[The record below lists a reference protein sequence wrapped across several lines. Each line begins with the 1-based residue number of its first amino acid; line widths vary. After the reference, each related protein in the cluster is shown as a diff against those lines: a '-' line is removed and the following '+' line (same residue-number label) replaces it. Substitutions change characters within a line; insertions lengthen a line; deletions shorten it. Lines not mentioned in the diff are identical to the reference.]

1 MNILIMAYSVKK
13 IEVWTGDIS
22 DRVGGLAAK
31 LASLAEAKADLTFV
45 VARRQPHQPGMGV
58 VYLGSIK
65 GSKQSEAARAGGL
78 SPAQNLAALQVE
90 GTNKAGECY
99 RIAKVI
105 ADGQINLRGLSAETI
120 GNRFAVTIAFDSE
133 QDADAASKLLRSHGG
148 KS

>member
-1 MNILIMAYSVKK
+1 MAYTVKK

-31 LASLAEAKADLTFV
+31 LAALSEAKADLTFV

-58 VYLGSIK
+58 VYLGPIK

-99 RIAKVI
+99 RIAKII

-133 QDADAASKLLRSHGG
+133 QDAAAAAKLIRSHGG